1 MADQPRSS
9 TTECMGEHAS
19 AALFKEAL
27 AQSVSEACLPELGRS
42 AAAGRVGATRQRKE
56 QLL

>member
-9 TTECMGEHAS
+9 ITECMAS
-19 AALFKEAL
+19 AALLKEAL

-42 AAAGRVGATRQRKE
+42 AAAGRVGATRQRGE